1 MFTKRPTVTQSNLKL
16 GLPFDGPKAFAVK
29 EKKVNIFHQSP
40 PVVTPRV
47 PDMRTSALKFRSAPR
62 ATILQISTRWRRFLR
77 NSPWRPA
84 LLFAGRL
91 PPSISSPPL
100 LRSVTAQRSCFS
112 REPSLPQSSS
122 PRNRRSAPPTSFTTS
137 LFPTATG
144 ASLSGATS
152 LLLRF
157 PSSPF
162 SLYPLLFPL
171 IKSSPLQAPTR
182 NHPLLLLSGV
192 GTNAIGYD
200 LSPGVNVFDLTPF
213 FIKFLPLR
221 DLTLFF
227 LKFLPL
233 RDFPTQFDVNCSALL
248 RDTCLVRDSRR
259 GFSRFV
265 EQG

>member
-152 LLLRF
+152 LLLRL

-162 SLYPLLFPL
+162 SLYPLFF
-171 IKSSPLQAPTR
+171 SS
-182 NHPLLLLSGV
+182 
-192 GTNAIGYD
+192 D
-200 LSPGVNVFDLTPF
+200 KVFSFTGAHEES
-213 FIKFLPLR
+213 
-221 DLTLFF
+221 
-227 LKFLPL
+227 
-233 RDFPTQFDVNCSALL
+233 SALA
-248 RDTCLVRDSRR
+248 LVWSRN
-259 GFSRFV
+259 
-265 EQG
+265 